1 MLSPDEFSVGHI
13 ASARGL
19 TLVLPVDHYDH
30 LSLVTTVHA
39 EPTAILLDDRDQFEA
54 FGCQANTNY
63 KGILIP
69 DVRIEL
75 DETCVHD
82 AAGRWAV
89 PGMVVRRDDAL
100 FISTRTDRRPGSS
113 QLVALQRGLVACE
126 PSMAIGFT
134 RWQIVIGDRHN
145 KRTLKIIDLESKPN

>member
-19 TLVLPVDHYDH
+19 TLVLPVDQYDH
-30 LSLVTTVHA
+30 LILVTMVDA

-69 DVRIEL
+69 DVRIEV
-75 DETCVHD
+75 DETRVHD

-89 PGMVVRRDDAL
+89 PGMIVRRDVSL
-100 FISTRTDRRPGSS
+100 FISARVDRRPGSN
-113 QLVALQRGLVACE
+113 QLVALQRGLV
-126 PSMAIGFT
+126 
-134 RWQIVIGDRHN
+134 
-145 KRTLKIIDLESKPN
+145 